1 MLQTTQHRISIRLK
15 ALRESNG
22 LTQDALARAMGF
34 KHRQIIASIEAGER
48 AISADELVRAAKALR
63 VDMDVLTDSFRL
75 VGEGRFSFRAE
86 GVPAATLDQFED
98 RAGRWIA
105 TFRTLQSEAG
115 IQPSRLGQ
123 KLELTATASF
133 EDAHAAAE
141 QIRQEWSLGDRPAE
155 TLRDAVER
163 ALGVQVLFVDAPSGL
178 SGAAVQLPGLNTI
191 LINRRESEGRRHFD
205 LAHELFHVLTWD
217 AMAPERVEPREPR
230 PGKGNRVERLA
241 DNFAGALLMPE
252 HTVATYWA
260 VRREGEDIHD
270 WLNAAATALHVSA
283 VALKWRVVI
292 LGHVSKAA
300 AEALDES
307 RLANNGGLVQDTAPL
322 PFNRPFVGR
331 VYHAVE
337 DGRLSLRK
345 AVDLLGLGVDAFSR
359 LCGAYNLELSY
370 EV

>member
-1 MLQTTQHRISIRLK
+1 M
-15 ALRESNG
+15 
-22 LTQDALARAMGF
+22 
-34 KHRQIIASIEAGER
+34 
-48 AISADELVRAAKALR
+48 
-63 VDMDVLTDSFRL
+63 TDPFRL
-75 VGEGRFSFRAE
+75 VGEGQFSFRAE
-86 GVPAATLDQFED
+86 GVPAETLDQFED
-98 RAGRWIA
+98 RAGRCIA
-105 TFRTLQSEAG
+105 TFRALQSEAG
-115 IQPSRLGQ
+115 IQPSRLGR

-163 ALGVQVLFVDAPSGL
+163 ELDVQVLFVDAPSGL

-230 PGKGNRVERLA
+230 RGKGNRVERLA
-241 DNFAGALLMPE
+241 DNFAAALLMPE
-252 HTVATYWA
+252 HTVTTYLEN
-260 VRREGEDIHD
+260 RREGEDIHD
-270 WLNAAATALHVSA
+270 WLNATATALHVSA
-283 VALKWRVVI
+283 VALKWRLVT

-300 AEALDES
+300 AEAIGES
-307 RLANNGGLVQDTAPL
+307 RLANNGGLVRDTAPV

-331 VYHAVE
+331 VYNAVE

-345 AVDLLGLGVDAFSR
+345 ALDLLGLGIDTFSR